1 MHIAEVSANNNC
13 KLEYFLQDEHL
24 VILSM
29 MGGVVPHDQ
38 MEKLLQVVFAIT
50 EYTYDVIV
58 CYDGK
63 VRYAAQKAENRI
75 QQSPWLCLPIG
86 VIYRQRCS

>member
-1 MHIAEVSANNNC
+1 
-13 KLEYFLQDEHL
+13 
-24 VILSM
+24 M

-63 VRYAAQKAENRI
+63 VRYAAQKAENGMEC
-75 QQSPWLCLPIG
+75 QVFGTPK
-86 VIYRQRCS
+86 

>member
-1 MHIAEVSANNNC
+1 MKFYERLFFAFMELGTVYTC
-13 KLEYFLQDEHL
+13 KLECFLQDEHL

-29 MGGVVPHDQ
+29 MGGIVPHAQ

-50 EYTYDVIV
+50 EYTYGVIV

-63 VRYAAQKAENRI
+63 VRYAARKAENGMECQVFGI
-75 QQSPWLCLPIG
+75 SK
-86 VIYRQRCS
+86 